1 MYCIIR
7 RQGVDSLVHVNRLT
21 RKYHWTEAMPDT
33 AIWDSEV
40 SSTSEQPPQVT
51 RKEML
56 PRISEGDTII
66 FPLEMEAGTRI
77 PFGIGVV
84 LDASDQSNI
93 HYQWLGNASGRADRP
108 FRLCWH
114 QASTDQI
121 YYKETKLHAG
131 HTKGTGSDV
140 AAREVIAYGTDILN
154 SGVKITRR
162 IRQMLEDNPTVQQNW
177 GANDESIFSIG
188 TPEQAT
194 NNRDGESE
202 NKDEHA
208 DSSAERGAEQ
218 IIVLFTAEQR
228 PTHHHAGIR
237 IGEAKKPGPETDN
250 PSSYIVVYR
259 DGTIAADVDVYANET
274 TPTPARQFLTASM
287 LLDTGTNPELS
298 GTAEA
303 IHVVAELDA
312 YDQPNAPTSSES
324 KSDSDDEPPPLLMNV
339 QRRPDVPDS
348 DGDMP
353 ELVEDTSEEDA
364 PDVDTCRR
372 GLARSGRRNK

>member
-1 MYCIIR
+1 M
-7 RQGVDSLVHVNRLT
+7 
-21 RKYHWTEAMPDT
+21 
-33 AIWDSEV
+33 
-40 SSTSEQPPQVT
+40 
-51 RKEML
+51 
-56 PRISEGDTII
+56 
-66 FPLEMEAGTRI
+66 
-77 PFGIGVV
+77 
-84 LDASDQSNI
+84 
-93 HYQWLGNASGRADRP
+93 
-108 FRLCWH
+108 
-114 QASTDQI
+114 
-121 YYKETKLHAG
+121 
-131 HTKGTGSDV
+131 

-188 TPEQAT
+188 APEQAT

-237 IGEAKKPGPETDN
+237 IGEAKNPGPETDN

-287 LLDTGTNPELS
+287 LLDTGTNPELP

-353 ELVEDTSEEDA
+353 ELVESTSEEDA
-364 PDVDTCRR
+364 PEVDTDESWPDLVDETSEDDVADLDTDEEQEASTAQTGNGTANSQGGDQGSDQLHDTNTRPR
-372 GLARSGRRNK
+372 PTPDEIKAINMHLQTMNSTPNLEEPTVRSVLTTSQAEVESFNNGALRLNALLDDYVQSEMDFTCDTNVHILLRTTAMVMSS